1 MNTRTMCG
9 ARAVTAGLALIVALG
24 LGLGACT
31 KPAGT
36 DTPRRATQTDSTGP
50 DARGAAAP
58 GGAYIIKFDRPEK
71 VGQKSRVVST
81 GRVDS
86 DTAMNGRP
94 VAAQSVR
101 MTYAYEGIVTVK
113 SVHACG
119 KATRVEV
126 KIIQLRM
133 AQRGV
138 TRDLLPA
145 GTVVV
150 AETVGD
156 KEKFTVNGK
165 PVAKDADKVLGFA
178 VSLFDGDKTT
188 TDDVFGP
195 DGPKKPGDSW
205 KVNTA
210 KMLASF
216 KGKFKKASLWPKPT
230 DVIGKATLV
239 AVRKRSGM
247 DVLDLKVQTRIDNI
261 APHMGTIKVTEG
273 YFEIGMSG
281 WVPRDPKV
289 LNHGYHVMTMKMHV
303 EGEMAQGANVIKIV
317 VDHDQSSKTTTTPV
331 K

>member
-9 ARAVTAGLALIVALG
+9 ARAVTAVVALIVALG
-24 LGLGACT
+24 LGACA

-36 DTPRRATQTDSTGP
+36 DTPRRASQTDSTGP

-58 GGAYIIKFDRPEK
+58 GGAYIIKIDRPK
-71 VGQKSRVVST
+71 TVGSKFRVVST
-81 GRVDS
+81 GRVDR

-119 KATRVEV
+119 NATRVEV
-126 KIIQLRM
+126 KIIRLQM
-133 AQRGV
+133 AQGGV

-165 PVAKDADKVLGFA
+165 PVAKDADKVLSYA
-178 VSLFDGDKTT
+178 VSLFDGDTT
-188 TDDVFGP
+188 TTNDVFGP
-195 DGPKKPGDSW
+195 DGPQKPGDSW
-205 KVNTA
+205 KINTA
-210 KMLASF
+210 KMLKSL
-216 KGKFKKASLWPKPT
+216 KGKFKKPSLWPKLT
-230 DVIGKATLV
+230 DVTGKATLM
-239 AVRKRSGM
+239 AVRKRGGM

-261 APHMGTIKVTEG
+261 APHMGSIKVTEG

-289 LNHGYHVMTMKMHV
+289 LNLSYHVMTMKMHF

-317 VDHDQSSKTTTTPV
+317 VDYDQSSKTTTTPV